1 MRRLAYAQAAMP
13 DMLAIGRALLATQP
27 FNAVLGAELAS
38 FSEGRAELRLRITD
52 QLKQQNGFVHG
63 GVIGCAADNAISF
76 VGGSVLG
83 MGVVTSDLTI
93 HYLRPALGEWLVA
106 RATLVGSTRN
116 RAICRC
122 DIFAISPEGER
133 LCATAQGN
141 IARLGQP
148 RSDGGR

>member
-63 GVIGCAADNAISF
+63 GVIGCAADNAIS
-76 VGGSVLG
+76 S
-83 MGVVTSDLTI
+83 T
-93 HYLRPALGEWLVA
+93 AA
-106 RATLVGSTRN
+106 RAAANSLRRMASWLTDPSK
-116 RAICRC
+116 
-122 DIFAISPEGER
+122 
-133 LCATAQGN
+133 
-141 IARLGQP
+141 
-148 RSDGGR
+148 